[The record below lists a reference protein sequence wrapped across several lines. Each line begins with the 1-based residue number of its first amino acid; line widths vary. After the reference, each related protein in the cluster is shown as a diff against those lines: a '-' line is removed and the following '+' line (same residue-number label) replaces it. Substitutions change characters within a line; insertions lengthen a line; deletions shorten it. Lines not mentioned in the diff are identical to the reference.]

1 MYHIFC
7 PCYAELIYDDPN
19 SIQVYVFDRVA
30 GQLTRIEN
38 LVDQSH
44 IEVHY
49 NDKLQPVSFNH
60 SNGDSMSITYTDS
73 GLLNFAD
80 IIDQEGNVKQSR

>member
-1 MYHIFC
+1 MLYDI
-7 PCYAELIYDDPN
+7 ELIYDDPN
-19 SIQVYVFDRVA
+19 TIEVYVFDRVT

-49 NDKLQPVSFNH
+49 NDKQRPVSFNH